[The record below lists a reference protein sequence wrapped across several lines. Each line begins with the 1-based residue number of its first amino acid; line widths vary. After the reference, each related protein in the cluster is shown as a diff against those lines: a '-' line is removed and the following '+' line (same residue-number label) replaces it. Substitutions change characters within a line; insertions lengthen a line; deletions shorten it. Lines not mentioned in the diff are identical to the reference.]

1 MYKDGALIKEALHT
15 TDAGIVEVMNDP
27 LSDKIYAMDSDGKL
41 YMIDENG
48 EVTELAIFN
57 ESSSLWQR
65 VYHGKRMIF
74 VSDGTEEI
82 EYVILINGWLI
93 KKD

>member
-1 MYKDGALIKEALHT
+1 MKCNNCGSEIEE
-15 TDAGIVEVMNDP
+15 GNDFCP
-27 LSDKIYAMDSDGKL
+27 ICGVRIL
-41 YMIDENG
+41 N
-48 EVTELAIFN
+48 N